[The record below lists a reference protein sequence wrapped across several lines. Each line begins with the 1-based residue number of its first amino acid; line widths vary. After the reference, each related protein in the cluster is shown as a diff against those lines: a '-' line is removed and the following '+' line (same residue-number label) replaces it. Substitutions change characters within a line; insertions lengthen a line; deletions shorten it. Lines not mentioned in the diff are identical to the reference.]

1 MKSQQYDNLF
11 WKTII
16 CIDRYENKVP
26 IGRLYHSSSESG
38 MAFHGAME
46 LLLSLE
52 SILEELKGPQ
62 SFANRRAFRPPEE
75 RAVPSVAAETV
86 REGKMATFALRI
98 LFRQNASWQGSV
110 FWYDGKQEE
119 SFRSVLELLML
130 MDSALR
136 AEAQ

>member
-11 WKTII
+11 RRTII

-26 IGRLYHSSSESG
+26 IGRLYHASSETG
-38 MAFHGAME
+38 TAFHGTMN

-52 SILEELKGPQ
+52 SMLEEMKGPQ
-62 SFANRRAFRPPEE
+62 SFSNRRTFRTSEE
-75 RAVPSVAAETV
+75 RVISSVTAETV

-130 MDSALR
+130 MDSALST
-136 AEAQ
+136 EI

>member
-11 WKTII
+11 RKTII

-26 IGRLYHSSSESG
+26 IGRLYHASSETG
-38 MAFHGAME
+38 TAFHGTMN

-52 SILEELKGPQ
+52 SMLEEMKGPQ
-62 SFANRRAFRPPEE
+62 SFSNRRTFRTSEE
-75 RAVPSVAAETV
+75 RVISSVTAETV

-110 FWYDGKQEE
+110 FWYDGKQGE

-130 MDSALR
+130 MDSALST
-136 AEAQ
+136 EI

>member
-11 WKTII
+11 RKTII
-16 CIDRYENKVP
+16 CIDRYENTVP
-26 IGRLYHSSSESG
+26 IGRLYHSSSETG
-38 MAFHGAME
+38 TAFHGTME
-46 LLLSLE
+46 LLLSME

-62 SFANRRAFRPPEE
+62 SFSNRRAFRTPEE
-75 RAVPSVAAETV
+75 RAVPSVATETV

-130 MDSALR
+130 MDSALS

>member
-11 WKTII
+11 RKTII

-26 IGRLYHSSSESG
+26 IGRLYHASSETG
-38 MAFHGAME
+38 TAFHGTMN

-52 SILEELKGPQ
+52 SMLEEMKGPQ
-62 SFANRRAFRPPEE
+62 SFSNRRTFRTSEE
-75 RAVPSVAAETV
+75 RVISSVTAETV

-110 FWYDGKQEE
+110 FWYDGEQEE

-130 MDSALR
+130 MDSALST
-136 AEAQ
+136 EI

>member
-11 WKTII
+11 RKTII

-26 IGRLYHSSSESG
+26 IGRLYHASSETG
-38 MAFHGAME
+38 TAFHGTMN

-52 SILEELKGPQ
+52 SMLEEMKGPQ
-62 SFANRRAFRPPEE
+62 SFSNRRTFRTSEG
-75 RAVPSVAAETV
+75 RVISSVTAETV

-130 MDSALR
+130 MDSALST
-136 AEAQ
+136 EI

>member
-11 WKTII
+11 RKTII

-26 IGRLYHSSSESG
+26 IGRLYHASSEPG
-38 MAFHGAME
+38 TAFHGTME

-52 SILEELKGPQ
+52 SMLEELKGPQ
-62 SFANRRAFRPPEE
+62 SFSNRRVFRPPEE
-75 RAVPSVAAETV
+75 RVVTSVTAETV

-110 FWYDGKQEE
+110 FWYDGEQEE

-130 MDSALR
+130 MDSALST
-136 AEAQ
+136 EI

>member
-11 WKTII
+11 RTTII
-16 CIDRYENKVP
+16 CIDQYENKVP
-26 IGRLYHSSSESG
+26 VGRFYNSSYETG
-38 MAFHGAME
+38 TAFHGTMN

-52 SILEELKGPQ
+52 SVLEEMKGPQ
-62 SFANRRAFRPPEE
+62 SFSNRRTFRTPEE
-75 RAVPSVAAETV
+75 RVISSVTAETV
-86 REGKMATFALRI
+86 REGKIATFAVRI

-130 MDSALR
+130 MDSALST
-136 AEAQ
+136 EI

>member
-11 WKTII
+11 RKTII

-26 IGRLYHSSSESG
+26 IGRLYHASSETG
-38 MAFHGAME
+38 TGFHGTMN

-52 SILEELKGPQ
+52 SMLEEMKGPQ
-62 SFANRRAFRPPEE
+62 SFSNRRTFRTSEE
-75 RAVPSVAAETV
+75 RVISSVTAETV

-130 MDSALR
+130 MDSALST
-136 AEAQ
+136 EI

>member
-11 WKTII
+11 RKTII

-26 IGRLYHSSSESG
+26 IGRLYHASSETG
-38 MAFHGAME
+38 TAFHGTMN

-52 SILEELKGPQ
+52 SMLEEMKGPQ
-62 SFANRRAFRPPEE
+62 SFSNRRTFRTSEE
-75 RAVPSVAAETV
+75 RVISSVTAETV

-130 MDSALR
+130 MDSALST
-136 AEAQ
+136 EI

>member
-11 WKTII
+11 RKTII

-26 IGRLYHSSSESG
+26 IGRLYHASSETG
-38 MAFHGAME
+38 TAFHGTMN

-52 SILEELKGPQ
+52 SMLEEMKGPQ
-62 SFANRRAFRPPEE
+62 SFSNRRTFRTSEE
-75 RAVPSVAAETV
+75 RVISSVTAETV
-86 REGKMATFALRI
+86 REGKIVTFALRI

-130 MDSALR
+130 MDSALST
-136 AEAQ
+136 EK

>member
-11 WKTII
+11 RKTII

-26 IGRLYHSSSESG
+26 IGRLYHASSETG
-38 MAFHGAME
+38 TAFHGTMN

-52 SILEELKGPQ
+52 SMLEEMKGPQ
-62 SFANRRAFRPPEE
+62 SFSNRRTFRTSEE
-75 RAVPSVAAETV
+75 RVISSVTAETV

-130 MDSALR
+130 MDSALST
-136 AEAQ
+136 EK

>member
-130 MDSALR
+130 MDSALS
-136 AEAQ
+136 AETQ